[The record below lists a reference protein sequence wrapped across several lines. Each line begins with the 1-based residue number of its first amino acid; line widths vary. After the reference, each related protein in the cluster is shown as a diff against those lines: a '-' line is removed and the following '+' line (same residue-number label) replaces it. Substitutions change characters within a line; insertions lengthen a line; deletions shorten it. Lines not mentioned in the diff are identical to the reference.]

1 MSASWVRR
9 GRVWAFGDDV
19 GIEAISPLRY
29 MLSPEGRGR
38 HCLEFVDPAFAAAEK
53 DGDLIVAGRLFGH
66 GPGHDHAILAIKE
79 AGIAGVIATSFAPQ
93 LLRHAVGHG
102 LLVVTAPGAPDRIAA
117 GDEVEVD
124 FETGEIAD
132 LTNGSRLSGR
142 VPEGPARE
150 VVAAGGL
157 IPFIRARAARG

>member
-1 MSASWVRR
+1 MTGPWVRR

-38 HCLEFVDPAFAAAEK
+38 HCLEFVDRAFAAADK

-66 GPGHDHAILAIKE
+66 GPGHDHSILAIKE
-79 AGIAGVIATSFAPQ
+79 AGIAGVIAASFAPQ
-93 LLRHAVGHG
+93 FFRHAVGHG
-102 LLVVTAPGAPDRIAA
+102 LLVVTAPGAPQAIAA
-117 GDEVEVD
+117 GDDVEVD
-124 FETGEIAD
+124 FETGEITD
-132 LTNGSRLSGR
+132 LANGSRLRGT

-157 IPFIRARAARG
+157 IPFIRAQAARG